1 MSESNKGRKWLLLNL
16 VPVTVLRV
24 ADRVNF
30 SILKGVI
37 LLLEWIRGRED
48 TKGVYLRD
56 SPKITVRDLDE
67 IEDDDLRERLRR
79 LW

>member
-1 MSESNKGRKWLLLNL
+1 MSESNKGRKLLLLNL